1 MKYFE
6 EMVDYIGKLQKGHGD
21 ILSHS
26 RSHAGFVAKA
36 DEKALLQ
43 NRNKTARNRHERR
56 NGVRE
61 GAARIA
67 RRRRRRHKEHFSQA
81 A

>member
-21 ILSHS
+21 ILPYS
-26 RSHAGFVAKA
+26 RSHAGFAAKA
-36 DEKALLQ
+36 DKKTVFE
-43 NRNKTARNRHERR
+43 NRHKSARNRHERR

-67 RRRRRRHKEHFSQA
+67 TAAQTSKEHFSQA